1 MPLGSMKSAGSASNR
16 FDSLS
21 AGATA
26 VEAEECSSLLEPELL
41 DVDVDVAAGVGEQ
54 SGEKSSTVQP
64 VSSMSSARSPNP
76 GNE

>member
-1 MPLGSMKSAGSASNR
+1 MKSAGSASNR

-21 AGATA
+21 AVVTA
-26 VEAEECSSLLEPELL
+26 VEAEECSSLSEPELL
-41 DVDVDVAAGVGEQ
+41 DVDVDVDVDADVGEQ

-64 VSSMSSARSPNP
+64 VCSMSSARSPKP

>member
-1 MPLGSMKSAGSASNR
+1 MKSAGSASKR

-26 VEAEECSSLLEPELL
+26 VEAEECSSLLKPELL
-41 DVDVDVAAGVGEQ
+41 DVDVAAGEQ

-64 VSSMSSARSPNP
+64 VCSMSSARSPNP

>member
-1 MPLGSMKSAGSASNR
+1 MKSAGSASNR

-21 AGATA
+21 AVVTA
-26 VEAEECSSLLEPELL
+26 VEAEECSSLSEPELL
-41 DVDVDVAAGVGEQ
+41 DVDVDVDADVGEQ

-64 VSSMSSARSPNP
+64 VCSMSSARSPNP

>member
-1 MPLGSMKSAGSASNR
+1 MKSAGSASNR

-21 AGATA
+21 AGVTA
-26 VEAEECSSLLEPELL
+26 VEAEECSCLSEPELL
-41 DVDVDVAAGVGEQ
+41 DVDVGEQ

-64 VSSMSSARSPNP
+64 VCSMSSARSPNP

>member
-1 MPLGSMKSAGSASNR
+1 MKSAGSASNR

-21 AGATA
+21 AVVTA
-26 VEAEECSSLLEPELL
+26 VEAEDCSSLSEPELL
-41 DVDVDVAAGVGEQ
+41 DVDVDVDVDVDADVGEQ

-64 VSSMSSARSPNP
+64 VCSMSSARSPNP

>member
-1 MPLGSMKSAGSASNR
+1 MKSAGSASKR

-26 VEAEECSSLLEPELL
+26 VEADDCSSPLEPEF
-41 DVDVDVAAGVGEQ
+41 DVDVAAGEQ

-64 VSSMSSARSPNP
+64 VCSMSSARSPNP